1 MGRSFRYK
9 DIQLTQLRSFCIAA
23 TRQNFT
29 TTAEVLGLS
38 TSTVWEQVR
47 ALEQKLGAVLF
58 RQGGRSV
65 ELTPEGQVLLELV
78 QPHINGLDSLERL
91 FKARRAQLPQQLTVA
106 STQYL
111 LRYHLPR
118 AIQEFTAARPG
129 IHLNVDTPGAEVM
142 QLIEKGAAELA
153 VAPYDPEK
161 PRSPSL
167 EYEDLFELPLMLL
180 MGARHPLARK
190 KRVALTDLVAHPL
203 ILPAQETYSRRVID
217 RILHRQGFNEPLRVV
232 METLTFDTIQKYVAL
247 GVGVAVMHMT
257 DDVDP
262 AMEGMHMRVFDPALE
277 RLPVAMV
284 VRKYAHLAKPVEEFR
299 RIVRR
304 CLKRSAGERP
314 EKADS

>member
-58 RQGGRSV
+58 RQGGRTV

-118 AIQEFTAARPG
+118 PIQEFTAARPG

-142 QLIEKGAAELA
+142 PLVEKGAAELA

-167 EYEDLFELPLMLL
+167 DYEDLFELPLMLL
-180 MGARHPLARK
+180 TLARHPLARK
-190 KRVALTDLVAHPL
+190 KQVNLGDLVAHPL
-203 ILPAQETYSRRVID
+203 ILPAQESYSRRVIN
-217 RILHRQGFNEPLRVV
+217 RIMHRQGFTGPLNVV

-247 GVGVAVMHMT
+247 GVGVAVSHMSGDT
-257 DDVDP
+257 DQ
-262 AMEGMHMRVFDPALE
+262 AMDGLHFRVLDPALE
-277 RLPVAMV
+277 RLPVALI
-284 VRKYAHLAKPVEEFR
+284 VRKYAHLSKPVEEFCR
-299 RIVRR
+299 LVRKH
-304 CLKRSAGERP
+304 LKSGRGARS
-314 EKADS
+314 